1 MSIDKQIPL
10 NEAIQLIP
18 ARKATLAFG
27 GVTLYRRPVAFA
39 LALAVEHLKSQRFS
53 DLTILNFTASIETDL
68 LIAHGMIH
76 TIRTCYFGLE
86 SFGLA
91 PYFTAAAGQGKI
103 NIVEETEASIAYGL
117 RAELAGV
124 GFMPSHAWQGTD
136 LFKLRPD
143 VKTIQ
148 DPYSGEELTAFPALS
163 CDIAVIHALEADSQG
178 NARIGGNWGVDPEL
192 ALVADR
198 LIITTESIVPH
209 LPQADIISPL
219 VDAVIHTPQGA
230 WPASC
235 HPLYAFDGDAIL
247 DYLDCAGSDAFD
259 QLIAEWCQ
267 KHAIS
272 YPGQSLCSQDSYT
285 DMI

>member
-1 MSIDKQIPL
+1 MNINKQMPL
-10 NEAIQLIP
+10 QEAIQLIP

-27 GVTLYRRPVAFA
+27 GVTLYRRPMAFA
-39 LALAVEHLKSQRFS
+39 LALAAEHRRSQRLS

-76 TIRTCYFGLE
+76 TIRSCYFGLE

-103 NIVEETEASIAYGL
+103 NIVEETEASIAFGL
-117 RAELAGV
+117 RANLAGV

-143 VKTIQ
+143 VKTVQ

-163 CDIAVIHALEADSQG
+163 CDVAVIHALEADPQG
-178 NARIGGNWGVDPEL
+178 NARIGGNWGVDQEL
-192 ALVADR
+192 ALVAER
-198 LIITTESIVPH
+198 VIITAETIVPH
-209 LPQADIISPL
+209 LPQADIIGPL
-219 VDAVIHTPQGA
+219 ADAVIHAPQGA
-230 WPASC
+230 WPTSC
-235 HPLYAFDGDAIL
+235 HPLYAFDGDALL
-247 DYLDCAGSDAFD
+247 DYLDRAGGDAFD
-259 QLIAEWCQ
+259 QLIGEWCQ

-272 YPGQSLCSQDSYT
+272 YPDPSLRS
-285 DMI
+285 